1 MPDTLLVP
9 EYLNTA
15 LVEDSIYYK
24 IENIPIHKFIRSSF
38 IDLFVKKGRPLT
50 ILVSLNLYRPTYYI
64 IWHEPGSKTHSP
76 YF

>member
-24 IENIPIHKFIRSSF
+24 IENIPIHKFIHPPF
-38 IDLFVKKGRPLT
+38 VDLFVKKGRPQT
-50 ILVSLNLYRPTYYI
+50 ILVTVLIYTSI
-64 IWHEPGSKTHSP
+64 CI
-76 YF
+76 